1 MNDIIRNADDLKR
14 QFVSHGNV
22 ASKRQ
27 FPKTND
33 CALTLDRVVFEWFCR
48 ARSHSLP
55 VSGPILQEKALEISK
70 KVGMDNFKASNGWLQ
85 RFRERHC
92 ISFKN
97 VCAQGNSVDKT
108 IVDNWSTKLKHILNG
123 YEAKSVYN
131 CDDQTGLFFR
141 ALPRH
146 NKTLCL
152 KDEDTGDG
160 CHNVSSR
167 STNGKDE
174 KETCTEKEERDVEEK
189 PILTYEEAR
198 KSIENIK
205 AYCLDKEDSI
215 GLIMAA
221 NIQIHLE
228 KQQVLYSN
236 SQSKITDL
244 CIKI

>member
-1 MNDIIRNADDLKR
+1 M
-14 QFVSHGNV
+14 SHGNV
-22 ASKRQ
+22 ASKRK

-33 CALTLDRVVFEWFCR
+33 CASTLDRVVFEWFCR

-70 KVGMDNFKASNGWLQ
+70 KVGLDNFKASNGWLQ

-97 VCAQGNSVDKT
+97 VCAQGNRVDKT
-108 IVDNWSTKLKHILNG
+108 IANDWSAKLKHILNG
-123 YEAKSVYN
+123 YEAKSVYS

-152 KDEDTGDG
+152 KDEDIEDG
-160 CHNVSSR
+160 CRNVSSR
-167 STNGKDE
+167 STNSNDE
-174 KETCTEKEERDVEEK
+174 KETCIKKEEERDVEEK
-189 PILTYEEAR
+189 PPVPTYEEVW

-205 AYCLDKEDSI
+205 AYCFDKEDSV
-215 GLIMAA
+215 GLMMAA

-236 SQSKITDL
+236 SQSKVTDL
-244 CIKI
+244 CIKM